1 MTLTGR
7 ISSKRESSAKL
18 IFYDIVQNGET
29 FQVVASRNRYQGTPQ
44 EFEDAN
50 RHLCRGDIV
59 CRYFLSALHTKKKE
73 KKTYMK
79 QAFTGV
85 PGKTNHGQL
94 SIFVTNEMK
103 VLSPCLH
110 DIPRTGLKDP
120 VSLRKIYSL
129 RF

>member
-1 MTLTGR
+1 
-7 ISSKRESSAKL
+7 
-18 IFYDIVQNGET
+18 
-29 FQVVASRNRYQGTPQ
+29 
-44 EFEDAN
+44 
-50 RHLCRGDIV
+50 
-59 CRYFLSALHTKKKE
+59 
-73 KKTYMK
+73 MK

-120 VSLRKIYSL
+120 VSLRKVYSL
-129 RF
+129 RS

>member
-1 MTLTGR
+1 MR
-7 ISSKRESSAKL
+7 IGIYVEVIL
-18 IFYDIVQNGET
+18 FVGIFYQLYI
-29 FQVVASRNRYQGTPQ
+29 P
-44 EFEDAN
+44 
-50 RHLCRGDIV
+50 
-59 CRYFLSALHTKKKE
+59 KKKE

-103 VLSPCLH
+103 ILSPCLH